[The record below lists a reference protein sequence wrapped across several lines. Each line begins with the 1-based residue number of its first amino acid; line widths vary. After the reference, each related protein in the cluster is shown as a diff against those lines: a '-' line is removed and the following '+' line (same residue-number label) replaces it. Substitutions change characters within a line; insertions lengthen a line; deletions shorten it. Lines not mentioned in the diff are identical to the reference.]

1 MPANKENN
9 DGDRKGSV
17 RQSAK
22 SSNSVAGLPQKRN
35 APAVRLKSGNPYK
48 TDFKGVSEDRFQAIL
63 QRVRSMTAEEFR
75 ESLRAVGIID
85 KSGKLTKPYRS

>member
-1 MPANKENN
+1 MAANKKN
-9 DGDRKGSV
+9 DGRQRKGSV

-22 SSNSVAGLPQKRN
+22 PSDPVYRADCKNGNSKV
-35 APAVRLKSGNPYK
+35 
-48 TDFKGVSEDRFQAIL
+48 FQSVL
-63 QRVRSMTAEEFR
+63 QRIQALTPEEFR